1 MKTLIFV
8 LSVISRQYLDH
19 PSFVQILQYF
29 FSCLNPFMIT
39 LSSWPS
45 VSTLLQFLNA
55 LPPVSILLQ
64 FLNALPPVFILLQ
77 FLNALPT
84 VSTLLQFLNA
94 PPPVFTL
101 LQFLN
106 ALPPVFTLLQFLNAL
121 SSVNG
126 SWYSCWWLSLLL
138 HHCRSE
144 TTVNE
149 LGHSRSPIKRRLRV
163 WVCGDVVSALKPA
176 PLRLA
181 FDLLPWWPNL
191 MTIPGD
197 CYLGDLISW
206 LFLGSYLGD
215 LMTIPG
221 ELPWWPHIMTIPGE
235 CYLDDLISWL
245 YLESYLDDLQ
255 TIP

>member
-19 PSFVQILQYF
+19 PPFVQILQYF

-55 LPPVSILLQ
+55 L
-64 FLNALPPVFILLQ
+64 
-77 FLNALPT
+77 
-84 VSTLLQFLNA
+84 
-94 PPPVFTL
+94 
-101 LQFLN
+101 
-106 ALPPVFTLLQFLNAL
+106 

-126 SWYSCWWLSLLL
+126 SWYSCWWLSLLQ
-138 HHCRSE
+138 HHCRSQ

-176 PLRLA
+176 PLCLT
-181 FDLLPWWPNL
+181 FDLLPWWPHL

-206 LFLGSYLGD
+206 LFLGTGTLVTSSHDYSWGVTLVISWLFLGSCLGD
-215 LMTIPG
+215 LT
-221 ELPWWPHIMTIPGE
+221 
-235 CYLDDLISWL
+235 SWL
-245 YLESYLDDLQ
+245 FLGNVTLMTSSHDY
-255 TIP
+255 I